1 MDTTNDVPVVADN
14 NLPET
19 PIADQTASCH
29 TAGHEHGYIQ
39 DKKQY
44 ERRLARIEGQVRGI
58 GRMVDEEKYC
68 IDILTQVS
76 AIQSA
81 LRNVARGLLDDHLRS
96 CVADAAKVG
105 GAEADEKLDEV
116 SEAIGRLMRS

>member
-1 MDTTNDVPVVADN
+1 MTTPNDVPAVADGDR
-14 NLPET
+14 PDT
-19 PIADQTASCH
+19 PTADQDTGCH
-29 TAGHEHGYIQ
+29 SAGHQHGYIQ

-44 ERRLARIEGQVRGI
+44 ERRLSRIEGQVRGI
-58 GRMVDEEKYC
+58 QRMVDEEHYC

-96 CVADAAKVG
+96 CVAVAAKSG
-105 GAEADEKLDEV
+105 GTEAEEKLDEV

>member
-14 NLPET
+14 DLPET
-19 PIADQTASCH
+19 PTVDQTSNCQ
-29 TAGHEHGYIQ
+29 TTGHEHGYIQ
-39 DKKQY
+39 DKRQY

-96 CVADAAKVG
+96 CVIDAAKAG

>member
-14 NLPET
+14 DLPET
-19 PIADQTASCH
+19 PVVDQTANCH
-29 TAGHEHGYIQ
+29 TTGHEHGYIQ

-44 ERRLARIEGQVRGI
+44 ERRLSRIEGQVRGI

-96 CVADAAKVG
+96 CVADAAKAG
-105 GAEADEKLDEV
+105 GAEAEEKLDEV

>member
-1 MDTTNDVPVVADN
+1 MTTTNASIEDAGNTAAVPLVEQGSA
-14 NLPET
+14 
-19 PIADQTASCH
+19 CH
-29 TAGHEHGYIQ
+29 TPGHQHGYIQ

-44 ERRLARIEGQVRGI
+44 RTRLSRIEGQVRGI
-58 GRMVDEEKYC
+58 ERMVDEEQYC

-96 CVADAAKVG
+96 CVVDAAKDG
-105 GAEADEKLDEV
+105 GVEADAKLEEV
-116 SEAIGRLMRS
+116 SEAIGRLMRG